1 MTVLVGAPIVAQFGN
16 LSTLLELSGP
26 ARGALSFALVLL
38 VGVGLL
44 IRREAAV
51 DRAVD
56 LAADGS
62 PLAVVYGLIAFGLL
76 GFVAGYLLTQTA
88 EFAPGTDLI
97 TVILVLAV
105 LAAVALGGFGYAVV
119 GVWITDIEGE
129 RRPWPGAVL
138 GAALSAV
145 PWLVLP
151 GAAALFG
158 WLLLSA
164 VGLGSVTRHWVHGER
179 TVESEARQ

>member
-1 MTVLVGAPIVAQFGN
+1 MTVSIGAPVVAQFGG
-16 LSTLLELSGP
+16 LSALLELSGP

-88 EFAPGTDLI
+88 EFAPEPGLI
-97 TVILVLAV
+97 QAILVLAG
-105 LAAVALGGFGYAVV
+105 LAAVVLGGFGYAVV
-119 GVWITDIEGE
+119 GVWITDIEGA

-151 GAAALFG
+151 GVVALLG
-158 WLLLSA
+158 WMLLAA